1 MIGLVEEKIGLSKE
15 QLRKG
20 IGTYSLAAAYG
31 LSETQVLSKNS
42 FVQVDGL
49 TTEQSTNNS
58 GIVLQD
64 VVVKSQGKVIMSMAY
79 SLYGWTCSMS

>member
-49 TTEQSTNNS
+49 TTEQKY
-58 GIVLQD
+58 Q
-64 VVVKSQGKVIMSMAY
+64 
-79 SLYGWTCSMS
+79 